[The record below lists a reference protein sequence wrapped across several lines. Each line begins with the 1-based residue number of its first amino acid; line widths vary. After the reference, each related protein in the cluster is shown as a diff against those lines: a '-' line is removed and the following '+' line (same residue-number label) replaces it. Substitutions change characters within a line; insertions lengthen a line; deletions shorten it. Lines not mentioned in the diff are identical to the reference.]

1 MKYAGVGL
9 LFYLILMNRESE
21 AQFLDEHEL
30 WQIKDLQKIK
40 VTQNKQN
47 ELVATVEGRP
57 LKIKIKNL
65 DTFMQ
70 RLEDYGGINVEFDYE
85 SLEAQKSNHL
95 GTILELLLLG
105 GIGYWLY
112 LSYGFYKK
120 NVKAGKGLN
129 LGGDMFGFGK
139 IK

>member
-1 MKYAGVGL
+1 
-9 LFYLILMNRESE
+9 
-21 AQFLDEHEL
+21 
-30 WQIKDLQKIK
+30 
-40 VTQNKQN
+40 
-47 ELVATVEGRP
+47 

-139 IK
+139 IKKVGLDGEFSKVKFKDVAG